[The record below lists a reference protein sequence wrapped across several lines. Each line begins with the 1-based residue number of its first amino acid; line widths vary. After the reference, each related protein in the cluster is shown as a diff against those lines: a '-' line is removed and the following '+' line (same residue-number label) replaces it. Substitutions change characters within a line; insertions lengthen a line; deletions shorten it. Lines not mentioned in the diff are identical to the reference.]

1 MKIKKME
8 KLWIIAN
15 KLRRAFEIAELHK
28 VMLYGLL
35 FKYLEL
41 KER

>member
-15 KLRRAFEIAELHK
+15 KLRGAFEIAELHK
-28 VMLYGLL
+28 VMLYQDGN
-35 FKYLEL
+35 KIAIW
-41 KER
+41 